1 MNFLFLFA
9 DEMSASA
16 LGCYG
21 NPVVQ
26 TPEFDRIASEGTR
39 FDKCFVQNP
48 VCSPSRC
55 SLMTGTYV
63 HNRGHRTL
71 WHLLQPDEPSLF
83 RYLKKSG
90 YEIKWFGKNDLYS
103 DSYLD
108 EVCDDIDQKRAGKE
122 KLPSRSFAGYESRIP
137 AFQPGEP
144 GAKTFLMKPGESD
157 GNERPMEPDIGRALD
172 YLENRKKEDP
182 PFFLYLP
189 ISMPHPPYTVCRE
202 FYEKY
207 RPEEVAP
214 LLDDPV
220 EGKPSYE
227 EWIRKYRDM
236 DSLPREVFEKI
247 YAVYLGSVS
256 YIDWMMGELDR
267 MLEKKGLK
275 DNTMVIISSDHGDWH
290 GTRRLVEK
298 WPNAMDDE
306 LIHVPLI
313 IRMPGGKRGH
323 VVQEQT
329 ELLDLFATVLEGA
342 EIPAEHTHFSRSLI
356 PQIMGGKGDGN
367 RAVFCEGG
375 YDVREP
381 HCFEGYPGRTLPGG
395 NNPKAAAVARSLYG
409 PKRDMQ
415 QERPETVCRT
425 VMVRTLDYKLV
436 RRTSGEHELYDLKRD
451 PAEHRNLYS
460 HEQYR
465 EARTELEQRLL
476 DWYLATSDTVPVK
489 EDFRFFGK

>member
-39 FDKCFVQNP
+39 FENCFVQNP

-71 WHLLQPDEPSLF
+71 WNLLKPDEPSLL
-83 RYLKKSG
+83 RYLKQGG
-90 YEIKWFGKNDLYS
+90 YEVKWFGKNDLYS
-103 DSYLD
+103 QAYLD
-108 EVCDDIDQKRAGKE
+108 EVCDDIDLKRAGE
-122 KLPSRSFAGYESRIP
+122 EPLPSRPFKGYESRIP
-137 AFQPGEP
+137 VCKPGEP
-144 GAKTFLMKPGESD
+144 GDKTFLMEPGEPE
-157 GNERPMEPDIGRALD
+157 GEERPMEPDIGRALD
-172 YLENRKKEDP
+172 YLEGRTEGDP

-189 ISMPHPPYTVCRE
+189 ISMPHPPYSVCRE

-207 RPEEVAP
+207 RPEEVAS

-227 EWIRKYRDM
+227 EWIRKYREVEG
-236 DSLPREVFEKI
+236 LPRETFEKI

-275 DNTMVIISSDHGDWH
+275 DDTMVIISSDHGDWH

-306 LIHVPLI
+306 LIRVPLI
-313 IRMPGGKRGH
+313 IRMPGGKNGH
-323 VVQEQT
+323 VVREQV
-329 ELLDLFATVLEGA
+329 ELFDIMATVLEAAGIQA
-342 EIPAEHTHFSRSLI
+342 RHTHFARSLVE
-356 PQIMGGKGDGN
+356 QLNGSGGDRN

-375 YDVREP
+375 YDTREP
-381 HCFEGYPGRTLPGG
+381 HCFEGYPGRQLPGG
-395 NNPKAAAVARSLYG
+395 KGGKMAAVAKSLYG
-409 PKRDMQ
+409 AKRDMQ
-415 QERPETVCRT
+415 QQHPETVCRT
-425 VMVRTLDYKLV
+425 VMIRTLHYKLV
-436 RRTSGEHELYDLKRD
+436 RRTSGENELYDLKKD
-451 PAEHRNLYS
+451 PKEYENLYHDS
-460 HEQYR
+460 RYR
-465 EARTELEQRLL
+465 EQKMELEHRLL
-476 DWYLATSDTVPVK
+476 DWYLATSDTVPLE
-489 EDFRFFGK
+489 EDPRFFK